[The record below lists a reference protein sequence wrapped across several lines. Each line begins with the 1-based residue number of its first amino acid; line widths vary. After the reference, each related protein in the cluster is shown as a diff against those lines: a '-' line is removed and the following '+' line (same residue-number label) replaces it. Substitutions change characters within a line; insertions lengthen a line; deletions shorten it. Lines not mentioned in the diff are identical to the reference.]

1 MARISTYPLD
11 THLVGSDYWIG
22 SDADSN
28 YATKNFTIDSVAEYM
43 NRVATQQ
50 QALRFK
56 YTNTVPR
63 TDGCFF
69 GADGATSAPSVAYN
83 TITGFTLSKFEL
95 TNLGI
100 DISSFYSNPLGSSE
114 VLMTQCDDVSRWAVF
129 TWVSSVQNATNPN
142 YYDIGVAYKGGN
154 NGLIANK
161 DYFISLLTYAGANDA
176 NFLYTLDG
184 SASVYVINHN
194 LNKYPSVTIF
204 DTNNANAQVETQIAF
219 NSLNQATLT
228 FSLPFTGEASFN

>member
-1 MARISTYPLD
+1 MAKISTYPLD

-56 YTNTVPR
+56 YTNQIPY
-63 TDGCFF
+63 TDGSFY
-69 GADGATSAPSVAYN
+69 GADGATAAPNVAYN
-83 TITGFTLSKFEL
+83 SITGFTLSKFEL

-100 DISSFYSNPLGSSE
+100 DISSFYSNPLGGSE
-114 VLMTQCDDVSRWAVF
+114 VLITQCDDVSRWAVF
-129 TWVSSVQNATNPN
+129 SWISSTQNAQNN
-142 YYDIGVAYKGGN
+142 SFYDIVVAYKGGN

-184 SASVYVINHN
+184 STDVYAIDHN
-194 LNKYPSVTIF
+194 LNKYPAVTIF
-204 DTNNANAQVETQIAF
+204 DANNAEVETQIVF
-219 NSLNQATLT
+219 NSLNRATLT
-228 FSLPFTGEASFN
+228 FSLPFTGKASFN

>member
-1 MARISTYPLD
+1 MAKISTYPLD
-11 THLVGSDYWIG
+11 THLIGSDYWIG

-56 YTNTVPR
+56 YLNTIPY
-63 TDGCFF
+63 TDGSFY
-69 GADGATSAPSVAYN
+69 GADGATAAPTVAYN
-83 TITGFTLSKFEL
+83 SITGFTLNKFEL

-100 DISSFYSNPLGSSE
+100 DISSFYSNPLGGSE
-114 VLMTQCDDVSRWAVF
+114 VLITQCDDVSRWAVF
-129 TWVSSVQNATNPN
+129 SWISSTQNAQNN
-142 YYDIGVAYKGGN
+142 SYYDIVVAYKGGN

-184 SASVYVINHN
+184 STNVYTIDHN
-194 LNKYPSVTIF
+194 LNKYPAVTIF
-204 DTNNANAQVETQIAF
+204 DANNAEVETQIVF
-219 NSLNQATLT
+219 NTLNRATLT
-228 FSLPFTGEASFN
+228 FSLPFTGKASFN

>member
-1 MARISTYPLD
+1 MAKISTYPLD
-11 THLVGSDYWIG
+11 THLIGTDYWIG
-22 SDADSN
+22 SDANSN

-56 YTNTVPR
+56 YLNTIPY
-63 TDGCFF
+63 TDGSFY
-69 GADGATSAPSVAYN
+69 GADGATAAPNVAYN
-83 TITGFTLSKFEL
+83 SITGFTLNKFEL

-100 DISSFYSNPLGSSE
+100 DISSFYSNPLGGSE
-114 VLMTQCDDVSRWAVF
+114 VLITQCDDVSRWAVF
-129 TWVSSVQNATNPN
+129 SWISSTQNAQNN
-142 YYDIGVAYKGGN
+142 SFYDITVAYKGGN

-184 SASVYVINHN
+184 STNVYTIDHN
-194 LNKYPSVTIF
+194 LNKYPAVTIF
-204 DTNNANAQVETQIAF
+204 DANNAEVETQIVF
-219 NSLNQATLT
+219 NTLNRATLT
-228 FSLPFTGEASFN
+228 FSLPFTGKASFN

>member
-1 MARISTYPLD
+1 MAKISTYPLD

-56 YTNTVPR
+56 YLNTIPY
-63 TDGCFF
+63 TDGSFY
-69 GADGATSAPSVAYN
+69 GADGATAAPNVAYN
-83 TITGFTLSKFEL
+83 SITGFTLNKFEL

-100 DISSFYSNPLGSSE
+100 DISSFYSNPLGGSE
-114 VLMTQCDDVSRWAVF
+114 VLITQCDDVSRWAVF
-129 TWVSSVQNATNPN
+129 SWISSTQNAQNN
-142 YYDIGVAYKGGN
+142 SFYDIVVAYKGGN

-184 SASVYVINHN
+184 STNVYTIDHN
-194 LNKYPSVTIF
+194 LNKYPAVTIF
-204 DTNNANAQVETQIAF
+204 DANNAEVETQIVF
-219 NSLNQATLT
+219 NSLNRATLT
-228 FSLPFTGEASFN
+228 FSLPFTGKASFN

>member
-1 MARISTYPLD
+1 MAKISTYPLD
-11 THLVGSDYWIG
+11 THLIGTDYWIG
-22 SDADSN
+22 SDANSN

-56 YTNTVPR
+56 YTNQIPY
-63 TDGCFF
+63 TDGSFY
-69 GADGATSAPSVAYN
+69 GADGATAAPTVAYN
-83 TITGFTLSKFEL
+83 LITGFTLSKFEL

-100 DISSFYSNPLGSSE
+100 DISSFYSNPLGGSE
-114 VLMTQCDDVSRWAVF
+114 VLITQCDDVSRWAVF
-129 TWVSSVQNATNPN
+129 SWISSTQNAQNN
-142 YYDIGVAYKGGN
+142 SFYDIVVAYKGGN

-184 SASVYVINHN
+184 STNVYAIDHN
-194 LNKYPSVTIF
+194 LNKYPAVTIF
-204 DTNNANAQVETQIAF
+204 DANNAEVETQIVF
-219 NSLNQATLT
+219 NSLNRATLT
-228 FSLPFTGEASFN
+228 FSLPFTGKASFN

>member
-56 YTNTVPR
+56 YTNTIPR

-69 GADGATSAPSVAYN
+69 GADGATSAPTVAYN

-100 DISSFYSNPLGSSE
+100 DISSFYANPLGGSE
-114 VLMTQCDDVSRWAVF
+114 VLMTQCDDVSKWAVF
-129 TWVSSVQNATNPN
+129 SWVSSVQNATNPN
-142 YYDIGVAYKGGN
+142 YYDIVVAYKGGN
-154 NGLIANK
+154 DGLIANK

-204 DTNNANAQVETQIAF
+204 DQNNAEVETQVVF
-219 NSLNQATLT
+219 NNLNTATLT
-228 FSLPFTGEASFN
+228 FSLPFTGKASFN

>member
-1 MARISTYPLD
+1 MAKISTYPLD
-11 THLVGSDYWIG
+11 THLIGSDYWIG

-56 YTNTVPR
+56 YLNTVPY
-63 TDGCFF
+63 TDGSFY
-69 GADGATSAPSVAYN
+69 GADGATAAPNVAYN
-83 TITGFTLSKFEL
+83 SITGFTLNKFEL

-100 DISSFYSNPLGSSE
+100 DISSFYSNPLGGSE
-114 VLMTQCDDVSRWAVF
+114 VLITQCDDVSRWAVF
-129 TWVSSVQNATNPN
+129 SWISSTQNAQNN
-142 YYDIGVAYKGGN
+142 SYYDIVVAYKGGN

-184 SASVYVINHN
+184 STNVYTIDHN
-194 LNKYPSVTIF
+194 LNKYPAVTIF
-204 DTNNANAQVETQIAF
+204 DANNAEVETQIVF
-219 NSLNQATLT
+219 NTLNRATLT
-228 FSLPFTGEASFN
+228 FSLPFTGKASFN

>member
-56 YTNTVPR
+56 YTNTIPR

-69 GADGATSAPSVAYN
+69 GADGATSAPTVAYN

-95 TNLGI
+95 TNLGV

-184 SASVYVINHN
+184 SASVYVIDHN

>member
-11 THLVGSDYWIG
+11 THLIGSDYWIG

-56 YTNTVPR
+56 YLNTVPY
-63 TDGCFF
+63 TDGSFY
-69 GADGATSAPSVAYN
+69 GADGATAAPNVAYN
-83 TITGFTLSKFEL
+83 SITGFTLSKFEL

-100 DISSFYSNPLGSSE
+100 DISSFYSNPLGGSE
-114 VLMTQCDDVSRWAVF
+114 VLITQCDDVSRWAVF
-129 TWVSSVQNATNPN
+129 SWISSTQNAQNN
-142 YYDIGVAYKGGN
+142 SYYDIVVAYKGGN

-184 SASVYVINHN
+184 STNVYAIDHN
-194 LNKYPSVTIF
+194 LNKYPAVTIF
-204 DTNNANAQVETQIAF
+204 DANNAEVETQIVF
-219 NSLNQATLT
+219 NTLNRATLT
-228 FSLPFTGEASFN
+228 FSLPFTGKASFN

>member
-69 GADGATSAPSVAYN
+69 GADGATSAPTVAYN

-95 TNLGI
+95 TNLGV

-184 SASVYVINHN
+184 SASVYVIDHN

>member
-1 MARISTYPLD
+1 MAKISTYPLD
-11 THLVGSDYWIG
+11 THLIGTDYWIG
-22 SDADSN
+22 SDANSN

-56 YTNTVPR
+56 YLNTIPY
-63 TDGCFF
+63 TDGSFY
-69 GADGATSAPSVAYN
+69 GADGATAAPNVAYN
-83 TITGFTLSKFEL
+83 SITGFTLNKFEL

-100 DISSFYSNPLGSSE
+100 DISSFYSNPLGGSE
-114 VLMTQCDDVSRWAVF
+114 VLITQCDDVSRWAVF
-129 TWVSSVQNATNPN
+129 SWISSTQNTQNN
-142 YYDIGVAYKGGN
+142 SFYDIVVAYKGGN

-184 SASVYVINHN
+184 STNVYTIDHN
-194 LNKYPSVTIF
+194 LNKYPAVTIF
-204 DTNNANAQVETQIAF
+204 DANNAEVETQIVF
-219 NSLNQATLT
+219 NTLNRATLT
-228 FSLPFTGEASFN
+228 FSLPFTGKASFN

>member
-56 YTNTVPR
+56 YTNTIPR

-184 SASVYVINHN
+184 SASVYVIDHN

>member
-1 MARISTYPLD
+1 MAKISTYPLD
-11 THLVGSDYWIG
+11 THLIGSDYWIG

-56 YTNTVPR
+56 YLNTVPY
-63 TDGCFF
+63 TDGSFY
-69 GADGATSAPSVAYN
+69 GADGATAAPNVAYN
-83 TITGFTLSKFEL
+83 SITGFTLSKFEL

-100 DISSFYSNPLGSSE
+100 DISSFYSNPLGGSE
-114 VLMTQCDDVSRWAVF
+114 VLITQCDDVSRWAVF
-129 TWVSSVQNATNPN
+129 SWISSTQNAQNN
-142 YYDIGVAYKGGN
+142 SYYDIVVAYKGGN

-184 SASVYVINHN
+184 STNVYTIDHN
-194 LNKYPSVTIF
+194 LNKYPAVTIF
-204 DTNNANAQVETQIAF
+204 DANNAEVETQIVF
-219 NSLNQATLT
+219 NTLNRATLT
-228 FSLPFTGEASFN
+228 FSLPFTGKASFN

>member
-56 YTNTVPR
+56 YTNTIPR

-69 GADGATSAPSVAYN
+69 GADGATSAPTVAYN

-100 DISSFYSNPLGSSE
+100 DISSFYANPLGGSE
-114 VLMTQCDDVSRWAVF
+114 VLITQCDDVSRWAVF
-129 TWVSSVQNATNPN
+129 SWVFYPDSRSDCPGCRQYSRLTEDSVRSWEM
-142 YYDIGVAYKGGN
+142 IWC
-154 NGLIANK
+154 
-161 DYFISLLTYAGANDA
+161 
-176 NFLYTLDG
+176 
-184 SASVYVINHN
+184 
-194 LNKYPSVTIF
+194 
-204 DTNNANAQVETQIAF
+204 
-219 NSLNQATLT
+219 
-228 FSLPFTGEASFN
+228 TG

>member
-1 MARISTYPLD
+1 MAKISTYPLD
-11 THLVGSDYWIG
+11 THLIGTDYWIG
-22 SDADSN
+22 SDANSN

-56 YTNTVPR
+56 YTNQIPY
-63 TDGCFF
+63 TDGSFY
-69 GADGATSAPSVAYN
+69 GADGATAAPNVAYN
-83 TITGFTLSKFEL
+83 SITGFTLNKFEL

-100 DISSFYSNPLGSSE
+100 DISSFYSNPLGGSE
-114 VLMTQCDDVSRWAVF
+114 VLITQCDDVSRWAVF
-129 TWVSSVQNATNPN
+129 SWISSTQNAQNN
-142 YYDIGVAYKGGN
+142 SFYDITVAYKGGN

-184 SASVYVINHN
+184 STNVYTIDHN
-194 LNKYPSVTIF
+194 LNKYPAVTIF
-204 DTNNANAQVETQIAF
+204 DANNAEVETQIVF
-219 NSLNQATLT
+219 NTLNRATLT
-228 FSLPFTGEASFN
+228 FSLPFTGKASFN

>member
-1 MARISTYPLD
+1 MAKISTYPLD
-11 THLVGSDYWIG
+11 THLIGTDYWIG
-22 SDADSN
+22 SDANSN

-56 YTNTVPR
+56 YLNTIPY
-63 TDGCFF
+63 TDGSFY
-69 GADGATSAPSVAYN
+69 GADGATAAPNVAYN
-83 TITGFTLSKFEL
+83 SITGFTLNKFEL

-100 DISSFYSNPLGSSE
+100 DISSFYSNPLGGSE
-114 VLMTQCDDVSRWAVF
+114 VLITQCDDVSRWAVF
-129 TWVSSVQNATNPN
+129 SWISSTQNAQNN
-142 YYDIGVAYKGGN
+142 SFYDIVVAYKGGN

-184 SASVYVINHN
+184 SASVYAIDHN
-194 LNKYPSVTIF
+194 LNKYPAVTIF
-204 DTNNANAQVETQIAF
+204 DANNAEVETQIVF
-219 NSLNQATLT
+219 NSLNRATLT
-228 FSLPFTGEASFN
+228 FSLPFTGKASFN

>member
-1 MARISTYPLD
+1 MAKISTYPLD
-11 THLVGSDYWIG
+11 THLIGTDYWIG
-22 SDADSN
+22 SDANSN

-56 YTNTVPR
+56 YLNTVPY
-63 TDGCFF
+63 TDGSFY
-69 GADGATSAPSVAYN
+69 GADGATAAPTVAYN
-83 TITGFTLSKFEL
+83 SITGFTLNKFEL

-100 DISSFYSNPLGSSE
+100 DISSFYSNPLGGSE
-114 VLMTQCDDVSRWAVF
+114 VLITQCDDVSRWAVF
-129 TWVSSVQNATNPN
+129 SWISSTQNAQNTSF
-142 YYDIGVAYKGGN
+142 YDIVVAYKGGN

-184 SASVYVINHN
+184 STNVYAIDHN
-194 LNKYPSVTIF
+194 LNKYPAVTIF
-204 DTNNANAQVETQIAF
+204 DANNAEVETQIVF
-219 NSLNQATLT
+219 NSLNRATLT
-228 FSLPFTGEASFN
+228 FSLPFTGKASFN

>member
-1 MARISTYPLD
+1 MAKISTYPLD
-11 THLVGSDYWIG
+11 THLIGTDYWIG
-22 SDADSN
+22 SDANSN

-56 YTNTVPR
+56 YLNTIPY
-63 TDGCFF
+63 TDGSFY
-69 GADGATSAPSVAYN
+69 GADGATAAPNVAYN
-83 TITGFTLSKFEL
+83 SITGFTLNKFEL

-100 DISSFYSNPLGSSE
+100 DISSFYSNPLGGSE
-114 VLMTQCDDVSRWAVF
+114 VLITQCDDVSRWAVF
-129 TWVSSVQNATNPN
+129 SWISSTQNAQNN
-142 YYDIGVAYKGGN
+142 SFYDIVVAYKGGN

-184 SASVYVINHN
+184 STNVYTIDHN
-194 LNKYPSVTIF
+194 LNKYPAVTIF
-204 DTNNANAQVETQIAF
+204 DANNAEVETQIVF
-219 NSLNQATLT
+219 NTLNRATLT
-228 FSLPFTGEASFN
+228 FSLPFTGKASFN

>member
-1 MARISTYPLD
+1 MAKISTYPLD
-11 THLVGSDYWIG
+11 THLIGTDYWIG
-22 SDADSN
+22 SDANSN

-56 YTNTVPR
+56 YLNTVPY
-63 TDGCFF
+63 TDGSFY
-69 GADGATSAPSVAYN
+69 GADGATAAPNVAYN
-83 TITGFTLSKFEL
+83 SITGFTLNKFEL

-100 DISSFYSNPLGSSE
+100 DISSFYSNPLGGSE
-114 VLMTQCDDVSRWAVF
+114 VLITQCDDVSRWAVF
-129 TWVSSVQNATNPN
+129 SWISSTQNAQNN
-142 YYDIGVAYKGGN
+142 SYYDIVVAYKGGN

-184 SASVYVINHN
+184 STDVYAIDHN
-194 LNKYPSVTIF
+194 LNKYPAVTIF
-204 DTNNANAQVETQIAF
+204 DANNAEVETQIVF
-219 NSLNQATLT
+219 NSLNRATLT
-228 FSLPFTGEASFN
+228 FSLPFTGKASFN

>member
-28 YATKNFTIDSVAEYM
+28 YATKNFTIDSVVEYM

-56 YTNTVPR
+56 YTNTIPR

-69 GADGATSAPSVAYN
+69 GADGATAGPTVSYN

-100 DISSFYSNPLGSSE
+100 DISSFYANPLGGSE
-114 VLMTQCDDVSRWAVF
+114 VLITQCDDVSRWAVF
-129 TWVSSVQNATNPN
+129 SWVSSVQNATDPN
-142 YYDIGVAYKGGN
+142 YYDIVVAYKGGN

-184 SASVYVINHN
+184 SASVYAIDHN

-204 DTNNANAQVETQIAF
+204 DTNNANAQVETQITF
-219 NSLNQATLT
+219 NSLNRATLT
-228 FSLPFTGEASFN
+228 FSLPFTGKASFN

>member
-1 MARISTYPLD
+1 MAKISTYPLD
-11 THLVGSDYWIG
+11 THLIGTDYWIG
-22 SDADSN
+22 SDANSN

-56 YTNTVPR
+56 YLNTIPY
-63 TDGCFF
+63 TDGSFY
-69 GADGATSAPSVAYN
+69 GADGATAAPNVAYN
-83 TITGFTLSKFEL
+83 SITGFTLNKFEL

-100 DISSFYSNPLGSSE
+100 DISSFYSNPLGGSE
-114 VLMTQCDDVSRWAVF
+114 VLITQCDDVSRWAVF
-129 TWVSSVQNATNPN
+129 SWISSTQNAQNN
-142 YYDIGVAYKGGN
+142 SFYDIVVAYKGGN

-184 SASVYVINHN
+184 STNVYAIDHN
-194 LNKYPSVTIF
+194 LNKYPAVTIF
-204 DTNNANAQVETQIAF
+204 DANNAEVETQIVF
-219 NSLNQATLT
+219 NSLNRATLT
-228 FSLPFTGEASFN
+228 FSLPFTGKASFN

>member
-1 MARISTYPLD
+1 MAKISTYPLD
-11 THLVGSDYWIG
+11 THLIGSDYWIG

-56 YTNTVPR
+56 YLNTVPY
-63 TDGCFF
+63 TDGSFY
-69 GADGATSAPSVAYN
+69 GADGATAAPNVAYN
-83 TITGFTLSKFEL
+83 SITGFTLNKFEL

-100 DISSFYSNPLGSSE
+100 DISSFYSNPLGGSE
-114 VLMTQCDDVSRWAVF
+114 VLITQCDDVSRWAVF
-129 TWVSSVQNATNPN
+129 SWISSTQNAQNN
-142 YYDIGVAYKGGN
+142 SYYDIVVAYKGGN

-184 SASVYVINHN
+184 STNVYAIDHN
-194 LNKYPSVTIF
+194 LNKYPAVTIF
-204 DTNNANAQVETQIAF
+204 DANNAEVETQIVF
-219 NSLNQATLT
+219 NTLNRATLT
-228 FSLPFTGEASFN
+228 FSLPFTGKASFN

>member
-11 THLVGSDYWIG
+11 TNLVGSDYWIG

-28 YATKNFTIDSVAEYM
+28 YATKNFTIDSVVEYM

-56 YTNTVPR
+56 YTNTIPY
-63 TDGCFF
+63 TDGSFY
-69 GADGATSAPSVAYN
+69 GADVLLSPTVSYSA
-83 TITGFTLSKFEL
+83 ITGFTVSKFEL
-95 TNLGI
+95 TNLGT
-100 DISSFYSNPLGSSE
+100 DISSFYANPLGGSE
-114 VLMTQCDDVSRWAVF
+114 VLLTQCDDVSRWAVF
-129 TWVSSVQNATNPN
+129 AWVSSIQNTTNTN
-142 YYDIGVAYKGGN
+142 FYDIVVTYKAGS

-176 NFLYTLDG
+176 NFVFTLDG
-184 SASVYVINHN
+184 SSDNYQINHN

-204 DTNNANAQVETQIAF
+204 DANSFEVETQVVF

-228 FSLPFTGEASFN
+228 FSQNFTGKASFN

>member
-1 MARISTYPLD
+1 MAKISTYPLD

-56 YTNTVPR
+56 YLNTIPY
-63 TDGCFF
+63 TDGSFY
-69 GADGATSAPSVAYN
+69 GADGATAAPTVAYN
-83 TITGFTLSKFEL
+83 SITGFTLNKFEL

-100 DISSFYSNPLGSSE
+100 DISSFYSNPLGGSE
-114 VLMTQCDDVSRWAVF
+114 VLITQCDDVSRWAVF
-129 TWVSSVQNATNPN
+129 SWISSTQNAQNN
-142 YYDIGVAYKGGN
+142 SYYDIVVAYKGGN

-184 SASVYVINHN
+184 STNVYTIDHN
-194 LNKYPSVTIF
+194 LNKYPAVTIF
-204 DTNNANAQVETQIAF
+204 DANNAEVETQIVF
-219 NSLNQATLT
+219 NTLNRATLT
-228 FSLPFTGEASFN
+228 FSLPFTGKASFN

>member
-1 MARISTYPLD
+1 MAKISTYPLD
-11 THLVGSDYWIG
+11 THLIGTDYWIG
-22 SDADSN
+22 SDANSN

-56 YTNTVPR
+56 YLNTVPY
-63 TDGCFF
+63 TDGSFY
-69 GADGATSAPSVAYN
+69 GADGATAAPNVAYN
-83 TITGFTLSKFEL
+83 SITGFTLNKFEL

-100 DISSFYSNPLGSSE
+100 DISSFYSNPLGGSE
-114 VLMTQCDDVSRWAVF
+114 VLITQCDDVSRWAVF
-129 TWVSSVQNATNPN
+129 SWISSTQNAQNN
-142 YYDIGVAYKGGN
+142 SYYDIVVAYKGGN

-184 SASVYVINHN
+184 STNVYTIDHN
-194 LNKYPSVTIF
+194 LNKYPAVTIF
-204 DTNNANAQVETQIAF
+204 DANNAEVETQIVF
-219 NSLNQATLT
+219 NTLNRATLT
-228 FSLPFTGEASFN
+228 FSLPFTGKASFN

>member
-1 MARISTYPLD
+1 MAKISTYPLD
-11 THLVGSDYWIG
+11 THLIGTDYWIG
-22 SDADSN
+22 SDANSN

-56 YTNTVPR
+56 YTNTVPY
-63 TDGCFF
+63 TDGSFY
-69 GADGATSAPSVAYN
+69 GADGATAAPTVAYN
-83 TITGFTLSKFEL
+83 SITGFTLNKFEL

-100 DISSFYSNPLGSSE
+100 DISSFYSNPLGGSE
-114 VLMTQCDDVSRWAVF
+114 VLITQCDDVSRWAVF
-129 TWVSSVQNATNPN
+129 SWISSTQNAQNTSF
-142 YYDIGVAYKGGN
+142 YDIVVAYKGGN

-184 SASVYVINHN
+184 STNVYSIDHN
-194 LNKYPSVTIF
+194 LNKYPAVTIF
-204 DTNNANAQVETQIAF
+204 DANNAEVETQIVF
-219 NSLNQATLT
+219 NSLNRATLT
-228 FSLPFTGEASFN
+228 FSLPFTGKASFN

>member
-1 MARISTYPLD
+1 MAKISTYPLD
-11 THLVGSDYWIG
+11 THLIGTDYWIG
-22 SDADSN
+22 SDANSN

-56 YTNTVPR
+56 YLNTIPY
-63 TDGCFF
+63 TDGSFY
-69 GADGATSAPSVAYN
+69 GADGATAAPTVAYN
-83 TITGFTLSKFEL
+83 SITGFTLNKFEL

-100 DISSFYSNPLGSSE
+100 DISSFYSNPLGGSE
-114 VLMTQCDDVSRWAVF
+114 VLITQCDDGSRWAVF
-129 TWVSSVQNATNPN
+129 SWISSTQNAQNSSF
-142 YYDIGVAYKGGN
+142 YDIVVAYKGGN

-184 SASVYVINHN
+184 STNVYSIDHN
-194 LNKYPSVTIF
+194 LNKYPAVTIF
-204 DTNNANAQVETQIAF
+204 DANNAEVETQIVF
-219 NSLNQATLT
+219 NSLNRATLT
-228 FSLPFTGEASFN
+228 FSLPFTGKASFN

>member
-1 MARISTYPLD
+1 MAKISTYPLD
-11 THLVGSDYWIG
+11 THLIGTDYWIG
-22 SDADSN
+22 SDANSN

-56 YTNTVPR
+56 YTNQIPY
-63 TDGCFF
+63 TDGSFY
-69 GADGATSAPSVAYN
+69 GADGATAAPNVAYN
-83 TITGFTLSKFEL
+83 SITGFTLSKFEL

-100 DISSFYSNPLGSSE
+100 DISSFYSNPLGGSE
-114 VLMTQCDDVSRWAVF
+114 VLITQCDDVSRWAVF
-129 TWVSSVQNATNPN
+129 SWISSTQNTQNTSF
-142 YYDIGVAYKGGN
+142 YDIVVAYKGGN

-184 SASVYVINHN
+184 STNVYTVNHN

-204 DTNNANAQVETQIAF
+204 DQNNAEVETQVVF
-219 NSLNQATLT
+219 NNLNTATLT
-228 FSLPFTGEASFN
+228 FSLPFTGKASFN